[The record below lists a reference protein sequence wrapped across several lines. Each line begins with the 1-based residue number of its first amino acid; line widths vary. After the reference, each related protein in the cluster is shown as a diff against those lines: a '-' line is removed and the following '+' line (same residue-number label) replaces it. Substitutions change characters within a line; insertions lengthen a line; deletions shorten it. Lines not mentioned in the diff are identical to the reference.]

1 MKEKLFTLLV
11 VLITLNGFSQPLVSV
26 GTDGKL
32 VYKLHA
38 NTNETNEVNIIPD
51 FSYAGY
57 MGGGVKIPV
66 GEVPVKITL
75 SPQASGEDRT
85 RIQAAI
91 DQVCAMPFDANGFR
105 GAVLLKAGTYRLND
119 GNIPVLTDGYGTAL
133 KIWASGVVL
142 RGEGQGANGTVLYSN
157 FNQNHTMI
165 TLEPVSKSVV
175 TSNFARILTD
185 YVGTGAKS
193 FTVAS
198 TTGYAVGDLITV
210 YFTPNQTWLDDIKVN
225 VYISNPA
232 DYWTTAE
239 YRIGQKRLI
248 TAIVGTTITIDCPIV
263 QPMQTK
269 YGGGEI
275 SKISWTGRLNNVG
288 VEDLRIEGGG
298 TDISAST
305 SSDRLRAGMR
315 PRWVDNSW
323 VHGVTNTR
331 TSEAAIMC
339 WEATKFTAEECAYID
354 PMGPVSGGWRYGF
367 CLDAVS
373 TRVLFQRCFSEY
385 GRHDVVT
392 HARIPGPNVF
402 LDICSEHGLNVLGPH
417 HRWAVGTLFDNIKA
431 ASSMEITEFAAT
443 SGGHAWCGAQT
454 VGWNLECAS
463 YVNDAA
469 AGAQNYAIGCI
480 GPEVAGTVSHTGNP
494 GIYRGYWESQGTHLA
509 IRSLYLKQLEDRLGV
524 EAVANIATPEQQKGN
539 IYAML
544 SAWGGEGP
552 LIFPNASFVSQQDI
566 PATLTPGQTATV
578 SITMKNSGSNAWTK
592 SEKYNLGSQN
602 AQDNIS
608 WGINRVMLADNES
621 IAPDATKI
629 FSFNIVAPA
638 QVGTYNFQWKMVKDG
653 FGWFGS
659 QSANMQITVAGS
671 PAIPVTG
678 ITVSPVSAQLIV
690 GNSQQLTTI
699 ITPLDAT
706 IKIINWTSSN
716 SAIATVNSN
725 GLVTAVGAGSAT
737 ITATTEDAA
746 KTATFELTASG
757 VAVTGF
763 EIIPSTGTLAVG
775 RTKQLTTIFTPANAT
790 NKNVNW
796 TTSNSTVATVNSSGL
811 VSAISEGIAT
821 ITGTTQ
827 NGAFTSNYSITTTR
841 YLDDCDN
848 LSSWNTASIAL
859 NTADE
864 KQGTGCIQFSGI
876 ATPEFSKVFA
886 TPYNSGA
893 TEANGLLT
901 FWYYVS
907 DVTKT
912 GSGQVEIGSGGAA
925 DVNEYNWLYAG
936 LGLVNGW
943 NNVSLD
949 VSKAGKLGT
958 PNLNAIN
965 WFRIYNTKTASITTR
980 IDAIR
985 LGINSAIS
993 GIDDVRYL
1001 QNNTKSVRA
1010 YANALSRNNLSIDML
1025 GFENT
1030 GKVEV
1035 KIINL
1040 MGQTVYQ
1047 ISSTNTSHIE
1057 LNTSGILQKSVYLVS
1072 VESGQVKATCK
1083 LLINF

>member
-1 MKEKLFTLLV
+1 MKAIIFILLFF
-11 VLITLNGFSQPLVSV
+11 LITLNGFSQPLVSV

-91 DQVCAMPFDANGFR
+91 DQVCSMPLDVNGFR

-119 GNIPVLTDGYGTAL
+119 GNIPVLSDGYGTAL

-142 RGEGQGANGTVLYSN
+142 RGEGQGANGTVLYSS

-165 TLEPVSKSVV
+165 TMEPVSKSVV
-175 TSNFARILTD
+175 TSNITRITTD
-185 YVGTGAKS
+185 YVGTGANS

-198 TTGYAVGDLITV
+198 TTAYAVGDLITV

-288 VEDLRIEGGG
+288 VEDLRIEGAG
-298 TDISAST
+298 TDISAS
-305 SSDRLRAGMR
+305 SSSNRLRVGIR
-315 PRWVDNSW
+315 PRWIDNSW

-339 WEATKFTAEECAYID
+339 WEATHFTAEECASIN

-443 SGGHAWCGAQT
+443 SAGHAWCGAQT

-480 GPEVAGTVSHTGNP
+480 GPEVAGTVSHTGHP

-524 EAVANIATPEQQKGN
+524 EALANIATPEQRKGN

-544 SAWGGEGP
+544 SAWKGEGP
-552 LIFPNASFVSQQDI
+552 LIFPNANFVSQQDI
-566 PATLTPGQTATV
+566 PTTLTPGQTATV
-578 SITMKNSGSNAWTK
+578 NVTMKNTGSDPWTK

-602 AQDNIS
+602 AQDNIT
-608 WGINRVMLADNES
+608 WGINRVYLADNES
-621 IAPDATKI
+621 IAPDATKT
-629 FSFNIVAPA
+629 FSFNIIAPA
-638 QVGTYNFQWKMVKDG
+638 KVGTYNFQWKMVKDG

-659 QSANMQITVAGS
+659 QSVNLQIDVAGS
-671 PAIPVTG
+671 PEIAVTG
-678 ITVSPVSAQLIV
+678 IIVSPTTAEMNV
-690 GNSQQLTTI
+690 GSTQQLTGTI
-699 ITPLDAT
+699 VPIDAT
-706 IKIINWTSSN
+706 IKMINWTTSN

-725 GLVTAVGAGSAT
+725 GLVTAVGPGIAT
-737 ITATTEDAA
+737 ITATTVDGA
-746 KTATFELTASG
+746 KTATFELSTLG
-757 VAVTGF
+757 VEVIGF
-763 EIIPSTGTLAVG
+763 EITPTTGLLAVG
-775 RTKQLTTIFTPANAT
+775 RTKQLSTIFTPTNAT
-790 NKNVNW
+790 NKTVIW
-796 TTSNSTVATVNSSGL
+796 TTSNASIATVNSSGL
-811 VSAISEGIAT
+811 VTAKSEGTAT

-827 NGAFTSNYSITTTR
+827 DGELSDNFIVTNTN

-848 LSSWNTASIAL
+848 LSGWNTAFITL
-859 NTADE
+859 NSVDG
-864 KQGTGCIQFSGI
+864 KQGTSCIQFIGSN
-876 ATPEFSKVFA
+876 TPEFSKVFA
-886 TPYNSGA
+886 TPFNSGA
-893 TEANGLLT
+893 TEADGLLT

-907 DVTKT
+907 DVTKC
-912 GSGQVEIGSGGAA
+912 GVGQVEIGSGGAN
-925 DVNEYNWLYAG
+925 DVNEYNWPYTG

-943 NNVSLD
+943 NNLTLD
-949 VSKAGKLGT
+949 VNKAGKLGT

-965 WFRIYNTKTASITTR
+965 WFRIYCAKTASITTR
-980 IDAIR
+980 IDAIQ
-985 LGINSAIS
+985 LGSTSVIS
-993 GIDDVRYL
+993 GTNDLVF
-1001 QNNTKSVRA
+1001 NNNNEKSVNI
-1010 YANALSRNNLSIDML
+1010 YPNPLKGGKLSIDMV
-1025 GFENT
+1025 GFKNS
-1030 GKVEV
+1030 GNIEV
-1035 KIINL
+1035 KITNL
-1040 MGQTVYQ
+1040 MGQIVYQ
-1047 ISSTNTSHIE
+1047 KSSNNTSHIE
-1057 LNTSGILQKSVYLVS
+1057 LNTSDLLQKSVYIIS
-1072 VESGQVKATCK
+1072 VESGQTKATCK
-1083 LLINF
+1083 LLINY